1 MPQLYSI
8 NDRDQS
14 EDKLCV
20 QQDGTSVDTIEGV
33 LTNHGDSRFQREAS
47 IASACVN
54 NTLPSNSRD
63 ITVTSEVH
71 VV

>member
-1 MPQLYSI
+1 MPQLYSS

-14 EDKLCV
+14 EDNLCV
-20 QQDGTSVDTIEGV
+20 QQDGTSVNTIEGV
-33 LTNHGDSRFQREAS
+33 LSNHGDNRFQREAS

-54 NTLPSNSRD
+54 STLPSHSKG

-71 VV
+71 IV